1 MTKKLQSYR
10 KKSDQFVVAVQLD
23 LETDGLSYRK
33 WGAEQKC
40 KKGDWLVNNNDETYT
55 IDKDSFEQ
63 TYRKESP
70 GLYVKSTPVLAE
82 IAEKSGSIETKEGQS
97 TYKKGDYII
106 YNNEDKTDAYCMSA
120 ENFQSMYELDN

>member
-23 LETDGLSYRK
+23 LETDGFLYKK

-40 KKGDWLVNNNDETYT
+40 KQGDWLVNNNDEIYT

-70 GLYVKSTPVLAE
+70 GLYVKTTTVLAE
-82 IAEKSGSIETKEGQS
+82 VAKDSGYIETKEGKS
-97 TYKKGDYII
+97 SYKKGDYLI
-106 YNNEDKTDAYCMSA
+106 YNNEDSTDTYSISA
-120 ENFQSMYELDN
+120 EKFKCIYELDN

>member
-1 MTKKLQSYR
+1 MTKKIQSYR
-10 KKSDQFVVAVQLD
+10 KKSDQYVVAVQLD
-23 LETDGLSYRK
+23 LDTDGLLYKK

-40 KKGDWLVNNNDETYT
+40 KQGDWLVNNNDEIYT

-70 GLYVKSTPVLAE
+70 GRYVKSTTVLAE
-82 IAEKSGSIETKEGQS
+82 VAEKSGSIETKEGQS

-106 YNNEDKTDAYCMSA
+106 YNNEDGTDAYCMS
-120 ENFQSMYELDN
+120 EKKFKSMYEIV